1 MKKIAQSILDFLN
14 IFPKEI
20 LKVPRTTLSNKE
32 ADTLFNIWK
41 SNRDDCGR
49 LILAGTDSLVIAAL
63 VTKGMIKNNPPTIS
77 EKNEIE
83 ITPAGREIIRKII
96 LSSEQSKF
104 SSAQTRINCNMS
116 NDNKK
121 CKTASNWLRRINDG
135 N

>member
-20 LKVPRTTLSNKE
+20 LKAPRTTLSSRE
-32 ADTLFNIWK
+32 AETLFSIWK
-41 SNRDDCGR
+41 SNRDEHGR
-49 LILAGTDSLVIAAL
+49 PILVGADSLIIAAL

-77 EKNEIE
+77 EEDAIE

-104 SSAQTRINCNMS
+104 SNIQS
-116 NDNKK
+116 NNTMVNGDNKNRK
-121 CKTASNWLRRINDG
+121 IAWSMNYED
-135 N
+135 